1 MITTSLIDTTLVVR
15 ITVREA
21 GLKVAEQFKQN
32 IFDLL
37 DEGHPYL
44 IIDFEEVTYVDS
56 SFLGALVSGLKYA
69 LFKES
74 DIALVNLHK
83 DILGLFELIR
93 MDKVF
98 TIYSNLQDAVSKNKK
113 R

>member
-1 MITTSLIDTTLVVR
+1 MITTNLLKSSMVVR
-15 ITVREA
+15 ITIKEA
-21 GLKVAEQFKQN
+21 GLKVAEQFKQSL
-32 IFDLL
+32 FDLL

-44 IIDFEEVTYVDS
+44 VIDFEEVTYIDS

-69 LFKES
+69 LSKGS

-83 DILGLFELIR
+83 DIFGLFELIR

-98 TIYSNLQDAVSKNKK
+98 TIYSNLEDAVNKK
-113 R
+113 